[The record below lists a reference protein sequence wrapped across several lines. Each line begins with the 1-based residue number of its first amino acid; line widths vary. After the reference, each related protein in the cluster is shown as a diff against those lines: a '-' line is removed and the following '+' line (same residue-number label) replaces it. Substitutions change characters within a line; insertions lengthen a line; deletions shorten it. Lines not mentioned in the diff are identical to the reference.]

1 MSQPLLF
8 TRLSVLAVIAS
19 VYWLLAFTTV
29 ATAVE
34 PTIRAINIRG
44 LQIGGTTELIC
55 DGDDFTTEPK
65 LLLPFAAEQELKTGS
80 TDKKATFSVKLPN
93 DIEPGYYQ
101 LRIATV
107 GGVSLPIVIGVDRL
121 PQLAFAPL
129 IEKLPVSAF
138 GSVSGSAIIETKFNG
153 KKDETVT
160 IEIEAQRL
168 GSKLRPVI
176 HLYDAKGKQ
185 LAWAWSQPALFGD
198 ARLEVTLPAD
208 GEYRVT
214 CHDLEYAAP
223 SPNFFRL
230 KMGQWTRVEQVF
242 PFVIATGGAKSVEVR
257 TQVAAQ
263 KQTVDAA
270 ATGQVLKLSAPAADF
285 SGPRSFVRVSS
296 QREFVEAAGQSDFSL
311 ATGSLGISGEL
322 SNPQEEDRY
331 KLTVKPGDKI
341 RCEVFAQRNGSA
353 IDARILIRND
363 QDAVLATGE
372 DSAGSL
378 DPVLEYTVPDK
389 VEVIRVC
396 VTDSQGRG
404 GTRNAY
410 HLTLRNLNDTAATL
424 NDFRLHTN
432 IERAAI
438 SKAGQWVLPIWL
450 DRRGYQGPVEITAN
464 ALPAGLA
471 LTGTTIAA
479 GCDGTLVT
487 ITADNSEPPQL
498 AAVSLWQGKAI
509 SGITSTV
516 ALKNHPLEAQQPW
529 LAEEIAI
536 ARVNTPAADFAI
548 DWRDLPTTATLQ
560 PTAKLPLPIKITRVD
575 EKAPVRLSLLTS
587 QLAPLNNN
595 QPDPNKTLRVEK
607 AVELGATMHDGEVTL
622 VVPAEL
628 ASDAYDVAVQ
638 AELLSADKQRVLATS
653 FTPVRRLAVQLP
665 VEVIL
670 AGEPR
675 FDVMLD
681 PAKGAT
687 QKIEGTIKRRE
698 GIAGDVVITVAG
710 LPAGVRAD
718 SPTLKAEENNFSL
731 TITLPTNQA
740 AGEIGG
746 LKVTAAI
753 APDPKQANVRVK
765 SREVE
770 LKLNVLQP
778 AT

>member
-1 MSQPLLF
+1 
-8 TRLSVLAVIAS
+8 
-19 VYWLLAFTTV
+19 
-29 ATAVE
+29 
-34 PTIRAINIRG
+34 
-44 LQIGGTTELIC
+44 
-55 DGDDFTTEPK
+55 
-65 LLLPFAAEQELKTGS
+65 
-80 TDKKATFSVKLPN
+80 
-93 DIEPGYYQ
+93 
-101 LRIATV
+101 
-107 GGVSLPIVIGVDRL
+107 
-121 PQLAFAPL
+121 
-129 IEKLPVSAF
+129 
-138 GSVSGSAIIETKFNG
+138 
-153 KKDETVT
+153 
-160 IEIEAQRL
+160 
-168 GSKLRPVI
+168 
-176 HLYDAKGKQ
+176 
-185 LAWAWSQPALFGD
+185 LFGD
-198 ARLEVTLPAD
+198 ARLEVALPAD

-230 KMGQWTRVEQVF
+230 KIGQWTRVEQVF
-242 PFVIATGGAKSVEVR
+242 PFVIAAGEAKSVEVR
-257 TQVAAQ
+257 TQLAAQ
-263 KQTVDAA
+263 KQTADAA
-270 ATGQVLKLSAPAADF
+270 GQVFKLSEPAADF
-285 SGPRSFVRVSS
+285 SGPRSFVRISS
-296 QREFVEAAGQSDFSL
+296 QREFVEAAGPSEFSL

-341 RCEVFAQRNGSA
+341 RCEVFAQRNGSE

-389 VEVIRVC
+389 VEAIRIC
-396 VTDSQGRG
+396 VADSQGRG
-404 GTRNAY
+404 GSRNAY
-410 HLTLRNLNDTAATL
+410 QLTLRNLNDAAGSSH
-424 NDFRLHTN
+424 DFRLHTN

-450 DRRGYQGPVEITAN
+450 DRRGYQGAIEITAN
-464 ALPAGLA
+464 ALPAGLS

-498 AAVSLWQGKAI
+498 AAISQWQGKAS

-536 ARVNTPAADFAI
+536 ARVSRAAADFAI
-548 DWRDLPTTATLQ
+548 EWRDLPEAASLQ
-560 PTAKLPLPIKITRVD
+560 PTAKLPLPIKLTRVD

-607 AVELGATMHDGEVTL
+607 AVELGATMNDGEVTL
-622 VVPAEL
+622 LFPAEL
-628 ASDAYDVAVQ
+628 PSDAYDVAVQ
-638 AELLSADKQRVLATS
+638 AELLSADKQKVLATA
-653 FTPVRRLAVQLP
+653 FTPVRHLAVQLP

-670 AGEPR
+670 AGDAK

-681 PAKGAT
+681 SAKGAM
-687 QKIEGTIKRRE
+687 QKVEGTIKRRE
-698 GIAGDVVITVAG
+698 GIAGDVVIAVAG

-718 SPTLKAEENNFSL
+718 SPTVKAEESTFTL
-731 TITLPTNQA
+731 TITLPANQV
-740 AGEIGG
+740 AGEISG

-765 SREVE
+765 SRDVE
-770 LKLNVLQP
+770 LKLNVLRP

>member
-1 MSQPLLF
+1 MRHCRF
-8 TRLSVLAVIAS
+8 VANRLSATLLCSVFAVLFCCAPVC
-19 VYWLLAFTTV
+19 
-29 ATAVE
+29 AVE

-44 LQIGGTTELIC
+44 LQIGGTTELVC
-55 DGDDFTTEPK
+55 DGDDFTTETK

-101 LRIATV
+101 LRIATA

-129 IEKLPVSAF
+129 IEKLPVSTF

-153 KKDETVT
+153 KKEESVT

-185 LAWAWSQPALFGD
+185 LAWAWSQPSLFND
-198 ARLEVTLPAD
+198 ARLETILPAD
-208 GEYRVT
+208 GDYRVT

-223 SPNFFRL
+223 SPNYFRL
-230 KMGQWTRVEQVF
+230 KIGQWTRVEQVF
-242 PFVIATGGAKSVEVR
+242 PFVTRSGEAQQVEVR
-257 TQVAAQ
+257 TQLAAQ

-270 ATGQVLKLSAPAADF
+270 ATGQVFKLAAPAADF
-285 SGPRSFVRVSS
+285 SGPRSFVRFSS
-296 QREFVEAAGQSDFSL
+296 QREFVEAAGQSEHSL
-311 ATGSLGISGEL
+311 IAGPLGISGTL
-322 SNPQEEDRY
+322 PTPHEEDCY
-331 KLTVKPGDKI
+331 KLAVKAGDKI
-341 RCEVFAQRNGSA
+341 RCEVFAQRQGSSL
-353 IDARILIRND
+353 DVELMIRND
-363 QDAVLATGE
+363 KGAMLTTAA
-372 DSAGSL
+372 DSPGSL
-378 DPVLEYTVPDK
+378 DPLLEYTVPDK
-389 VEVIRVC
+389 VELIQVC
-396 VTDSQGRG
+396 VADSQGRG
-404 GTRNAY
+404 GLRNAY
-410 HLTLRNLNDTAATL
+410 HLTLRNVNDSATL
-424 NDFRLHTN
+424 PQEFRLLTN
-432 IERAAI
+432 IERTAVP
-438 SKAGQWVLPIWL
+438 KTGRWVLPVWL

-464 ALPAGLA
+464 QLPTGLA

-479 GCDGTLVT
+479 GTDGALVT
-487 ITADNSEPPQL
+487 MTADDSEPTQL
-498 AAVSLWQGKAI
+498 AAITNWQGK
-509 SGITSTV
+509 SSTGQTNPIII
-516 ALKNHPLEAQQPW
+516 KNHPLENLQPW

-536 ARVNTPAADFAI
+536 ARVNRPAADFAI
-548 DWRDLPTTATLQ
+548 DWRDLPATASLQ
-560 PTAKLPLPIKITRVD
+560 PTAKLPLPIKLTRVD

-607 AVELGATMHDGEVTL
+607 AVELGATMNDGEVTL
-622 VVPAEL
+622 LVPAEL

-638 AELLSADKQRVLATS
+638 AERLSADKQRVLATS
-653 FTPVRRLAVQLP
+653 FTPVRRLGVQLP

-670 AGEPR
+670 AGEPK

-698 GIAGDVVITVAG
+698 GIAGDVVIAVAG

-718 SPTLKAEENNFSL
+718 SPTVKAEENNFSL
-731 TITLPTNQA
+731 TITLPANQA

-770 LKLNVLQP
+770 LKLNVLRP